1 MMTWKTQTR
10 FVLDKLKK
18 LKLANYRQRAED
30 RIEVVCFS
38 LRQVQ
43 YPEVI

>member
-1 MMTWKTQTR
+1 MMASKTRTP

-30 RIEVVCFS
+30 RIDVVCFS
-38 LRQVQ
+38 LRQV
-43 YPEVI
+43 